1 MKSRS
6 VSLMAKRE
14 FTCIVCPRGCHI
26 EVDDNLNVTGNSC
39 PKGKEYVLTEIKN
52 PMRVVTSTVRVVNRP
67 MCVVSV
73 KTNHS
78 IPKNRIFDLME
89 VINTLKVNA
98 PTHIG
103 DVVCH
108 NPLGLDVD
116 IVITKEIK

>member
-1 MKSRS
+1 MS
-6 VSLMAKRE
+6 KRE

-39 PKGKEYVLTEIKN
+39 PRGKEYVLNEIKN
-52 PMRVVTSTVRVVNRP
+52 PMRVVTSTIRVANRD

-73 KTNHS
+73 KTTNA
-78 IPKNRIFDLME
+78 IPKSKIFDLME

-98 PTHIG
+98 PTHVG
-103 DVVCH
+103 DVVVDS
-108 NPLGLDVD
+108 PLGLDTK